1 MFYRIAVGV
10 LHLPP
15 LREREGDLLLLADA
29 LLENLAEQNSSLAGK
44 KVSAEA
50 KKLILKH
57 PWRGNVRELQST
69 LLRSALWCQGSAI
82 GAADIEQALFQLPQE
97 QADIMARDVAQGIDL
112 QGVVAEVAGHYLHKA
127 LTLTGH
133 NKTRAASLLGLK
145 SQQTLSNWMD
155 KYGIE

>member
-1 MFYRIAVGV
+1 M
-10 LHLPP
+10 
-15 LREREGDLLLLADA
+15 LADA
-29 LLENLAEQNSSLAGK
+29 LLEVLAKQDASLTGK
-44 KVSAEA
+44 KLSAEA
-50 KKLILKH
+50 KKLILRH

-82 GAADIEQALFQLPQE
+82 GAEDIEQALFQLPLE
-97 QADIMARDVAQGIDL
+97 QVDVMARDVSQGIDL
-112 QGVVAEVAGHYLHKA
+112 QEIVAEVAGHYLHKA